1 VSVTRSP
8 ATANALTTRSAL
20 ALAGVGRRFG
30 ALVAL
35 DGVHMTLQPGERRA
49 IIGANGAGKTTLF
62 NTIAGDV
69 PPTAG
74 DIHLFGENVTRLAPH
89 ARTRRGLRRTYQS
102 SQLLD
107 GLTVYENL
115 FVAARGVR
123 AGRFSLW
130 RSAAGDDDEAEVVSM
145 ARRTGVDALFERVAR
160 DLSHGERRQV
170 DIAMSL
176 AGRPRVLLLDEPA
189 AGLAPGERERL
200 LDLLQ
205 DLPAELTIVL
215 IEHDMDIAL
224 RFAERV
230 TVMHQGRIVCE
241 DVPEAIARNA
251 QVHEIYIGR
260 RHA

>member
-1 VSVTRSP
+1 MPVTRSP
-8 ATANALTTRSAL
+8 ATPEASGADPAL
-20 ALAGVGRRFG
+20 ALVGVGRRFG

-69 PPTAG
+69 RPTSG

-115 FVAARGVR
+115 YVAVRGVR

-130 RSAAGDDDEAEVVSM
+130 RGATGGKDDAEVASL
-145 ARRTGVDALFERVAR
+145 ARLTGVEALFGRRAR

-200 LDLLQ
+200 LGLLQ
-205 DLPAELTIVL
+205 DLPADLTIVL

-230 TVMHQGRIVCE
+230 AVMHHGRVVCE
-241 DVPEAIARNA
+241 DAPEAIADNP
-251 QVHEIYIGR
+251 QVHDIYIGR

>member
-1 VSVTRSP
+1 VPVTNPP
-8 ATANALTTRSAL
+8 APAAASGTAPAL
-20 ALAGVGRRFG
+20 ALVGVGRRFG

-35 DGVHMTLQPGERRA
+35 DGVHLTLPPGERRA

-69 PPTAG
+69 APTAG
-74 DIHLFGENVTRLAPH
+74 DIHLFGEKVTGLPPH

-115 FVAARGVR
+115 YVAVRGVR

-130 RSAAGDDDEAEVVSM
+130 RSAAGGNDDAEVVAI
-145 ARRTGVDALFERVAR
+145 ARRTGVEALFARRAR

-200 LDLLQ
+200 LGLLEA
-205 DLPAELTIVL
+205 LPADLTVVL

-224 RFAERV
+224 RFAQRV
-230 TVMHQGRIVCE
+230 TVMHRGRIVCE
-241 DVPEAIARNA
+241 DTPEAIADNP

>member
-1 VSVTRSP
+1 VSVTHSP
-8 ATANALTTRSAL
+8 APLEASGADPALV
-20 ALAGVGRRFG
+20 LAGVGRRFG

-35 DGVHMTLQPGERRA
+35 DGVHLTLRPGERRA

-69 PPTAG
+69 APTSG
-74 DIHLFGENVTRLAPH
+74 DIQLFGETVTRLGPH

-115 FVAARGVR
+115 YVAVRGVR

-130 RSAAGDDDEAEVVSM
+130 RTPGGDDHAEVNSL
-145 ARRTGVDALFERVAR
+145 ARRTGIDVLLDRLAR
-160 DLSHGERRQV
+160 DLSHGQRRQV
-170 DIAMSL
+170 DIAMAL

-200 LDLLQ
+200 LGLLEA
-205 DLPAELTIVL
+205 LPEDLTIVL
-215 IEHDMDIAL
+215 IEHDMEIAL
-224 RFAERV
+224 RFAQRV
-230 TVMHQGRIVCE
+230 TVMHLGRVICE
-241 DVPEAIARNA
+241 DTPEAIVNNP

>member
-1 VSVTRSP
+1 VPLTDAP
-8 ATANALTTRSAL
+8 ATPEAADADPAL
-20 ALAGVGRRFG
+20 ALVGVGRRFG

-35 DGVHMTLQPGERRA
+35 DGVHMTLPAGERRA

-69 PPTAG
+69 APTAG
-74 DIHLFGENVTRLAPH
+74 DIHLFGEKVTRLAPH

-115 FVAARGVR
+115 YVAVRGVR
-123 AGRFSLW
+123 AGRFSF
-130 RSAAGDDDEAEVVSM
+130 RRAAADGDDHAEVVSL
-145 ARRTGVDALFERVAR
+145 ARRTGVEALFERRAR

-170 DIAMSL
+170 EIAMSL

-200 LDLLQ
+200 LGLLEA
-205 DLPAELTIVL
+205 LPADLTVVL

-224 RFAERV
+224 RFAQRV
-230 TVMHQGRIVCE
+230 TVMHHGRIVCE
-241 DVPEAIARNA
+241 DTPEAIADDP